1 MRPEIP
7 NDDAPVELP
16 MDGVLDLHTF
26 RPRDVGDL
34 VPEWLAACQER
45 GLLEVR
51 IVHGKGIGN
60 LQRSVH
66 AILARHPGVGGGG
79 RAPPPRPTSAGRA
92 RPSSICARQHPQKK
106 GEGGQYL
113 SISQGKLSQSS
124 LRTHRLASARPS

>member
-51 IVHGKGIGN
+51 IIHGKGIGN

-66 AILARHPGVGGGG
+66 AILARHPGV
-79 RAPPPRPTSAGRA
+79 AGF
-92 RPSSICARQHPQKK
+92 S
-106 GEGGQYL
+106 
-113 SISQGKLSQSS
+113 
-124 LRTHRLASARPS
+124 LASAHFGGTGATIVHLRPRPPGKSG